1 MMAKLIDTYLS
12 TLSYL
17 RYEEIMRMPVPL
29 LNALVAVKSE
39 SKGNGTDNLGPLINA
54 FLGRR

>member
-12 TLSYL
+12 TLTYL
-17 RYEEIMRMPVPL
+17 RYEEILKMPVPL
-29 LNALVAVKSE
+29 LNALISVRSE
-39 SKGNGTDNLGPLINA
+39 KGGGTDNLGPLINA